1 MPKFTLNQGEM
12 IEILDPLNRQ
22 SYDRLQG
29 ALEKKICEVL
39 SEKKWLE
46 IWENG
51 SWNVEM
57 SITFNNIEELQNASI

>member
-12 IEILDPLNRQ
+12 QEILDPLNQRA
-22 SYDRLQG
+22 YDRLQG

-46 IWENG
+46 VWEEG
-51 SWNVEM
+51 DWNIEM
-57 SITFNNIEELQNASI
+57 SITFNNIEELQNA

>member
-12 IEILDPLNRQ
+12 IEILDPLNQRA
-22 SYDRLQG
+22 YDRLQG

-46 IWENG
+46 IWEDGN
-51 SWNVEM
+51 WNVEM
-57 SITFNNIEELQNASI
+57 SITFKDIQELQDA

>member
-1 MPKFTLNQGEM
+1 MPKFTLNQGEI

-46 IWENG
+46 IWEDG

>member
-12 IEILDPLNRQ
+12 IEILDPLNQQ

-46 IWENG
+46 IWEDG